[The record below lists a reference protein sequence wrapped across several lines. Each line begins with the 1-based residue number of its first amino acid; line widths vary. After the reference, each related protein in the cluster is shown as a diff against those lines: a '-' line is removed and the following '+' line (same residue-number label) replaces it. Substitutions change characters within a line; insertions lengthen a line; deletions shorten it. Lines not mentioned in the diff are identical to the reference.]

1 MQNLNVSRQN
11 EPTTP
16 RAPDTGRPTARHTQ
30 SSRHRNEGRGLRPFA
45 TGHRGACMHGHVQ
58 KALTAIYTL
67 DCGFRSRRQWN
78 TSLQISSNNVSVEW
92 VIMWIATVHR
102 QTRAARTDGCIVC
115 DQWIVAS
122 MHFNNG
128 RSCYCWEVIWLPGFA
143 PLPTVSIVHPYG
155 VKWLHCT

>member
-92 VIMWIATVHR
+92 VIMQAPTATSILPSILPYIRRVYSR
-102 QTRAARTDGCIVC
+102 GSRPCTDRRVQRAPMAALYVINGLWQACI
-115 DQWIVAS
+115 S
-122 MHFNNG
+122 TMGG
-128 RSCYCWEVIWLPGFA
+128 RV
-143 PLPTVSIVHPYG
+143 TVG
-155 VKWLHCT
+155 R